1 MIINT
6 WFLSHQWCFLWISTI
21 NQCWGHDIEGIPLST
36 NVHEDTC
43 KRSHPFQ
50 RWFLDG
56 NTSRFLEIATN
67 HFLGNICPFSSIFL
81 GVDTFLGTPF
91 FGVRSLKMRS
101 SCDQATKG
109 HSFGHRAANF
119 LANLRKK
126 KNKHFPSDFWWC
138 QVCLKMGCIP
148 PGCGQF
154 NRENDHWTNGG
165 RTCVQSPPG
174 VWVKTWDFYGLWS
187 SIPSWESL

>member
-81 GVDTFLGTPF
+81 GVLIHFWGPHFL
-91 FGVRSLKMRS
+91 VCAHWR
-101 SCDQATKG
+101 CDPAATKQPKAIALVTVPLTSWPTSEKKPSIF
-109 HSFGHRAANF
+109 HLIFGGGVKCVWKWGVYPLVVAN
-119 LANLRKK
+119 
-126 KNKHFPSDFWWC
+126 WIG
-138 QVCLKMGCIP
+138 KMIIH
-148 PGCGQF
+148 Q
-154 NRENDHWTNGG
+154 W
-165 RTCVQSPPG
+165 
-174 VWVKTWDFYGLWS
+174 
-187 SIPSWESL
+187 I

>member
-1 MIINT
+1 MVIFHSYVSLPEGMIINT

-126 KNKHFPSDFWWC
+126 KKTSIFHLIF
-138 QVCLKMGCIP
+138 
-148 PGCGQF
+148 
-154 NRENDHWTNGG
+154 GG
-165 RTCVQSPPG
+165 VKCVWKWG
-174 VWVKTWDFYGLWS
+174 VYPLVVAN
-187 SIPSWESL
+187 